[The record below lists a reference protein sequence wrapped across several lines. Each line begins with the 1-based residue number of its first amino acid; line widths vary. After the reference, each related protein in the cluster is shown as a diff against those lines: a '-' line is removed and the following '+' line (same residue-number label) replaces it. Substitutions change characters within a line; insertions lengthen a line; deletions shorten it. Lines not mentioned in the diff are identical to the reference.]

1 MRSLPPLAAL
11 VALFVF
17 VPLVLNAL
25 SREPVRSKKGMV
37 VSASPI
43 ASKVGAEILERGG
56 NAVDAAVAVA
66 FALAVTYPTAGNIGG
81 GGFMVIHDAT
91 TGKDVAIDYRE
102 KASARAHRDMYLD
115 ANGDVIDG
123 LSTNRHLAVAVPGTP
138 AGLLL
143 ALDRYGTLDRATVM
157 APAIELA
164 AEGFTV
170 GFHLAQSL
178 VRGAERLGRHAESK
192 RIFLRDGRPFKQ
204 GETFIQPELAASLSR
219 IAADGREGF
228 YLGETAR
235 LIVDE
240 MHRGGGLILLDDL
253 KAYQP
258 MEREPVRGAY
268 RGHQI
273 VSMPPPSS
281 GGTVLIEMLN
291 MIEMSDVASFGH
303 QSSGY
308 VHVVAEAMKRAFADR
323 ARYMGDPD
331 FGVVPVAGLTSKE
344 YARKRW
350 TDFDGERT
358 RPAHELASVDPFG
371 FESEETTHFSVVDEN
386 GSAVSNT
393 YTLNFGYG
401 SGVTVTGAGFLLNN
415 IMDNF
420 ASKQGVPNAYGLI
433 QGEAN
438 AIAPGKRPLSSMTP
452 TIVLEEGEVR
462 FVTGTPGGPT
472 IINTVLQTI
481 LFVTART
488 GRASWTTRADLPT
501 PRLRRVWLRVKQ
513 LQERVAV
520 FRELRFADTNNG
532 GHRLLGSWSVFSHL
546 DERAVMEDDIGWDA
560 LGACKLEPFRAQ
572 QVEELSL
579 IFRAQHQFHGPSAAG
594 FRLASASDGF
604 GVAS

>member
-1 MRSLPPLAAL
+1 MMSLRRTAALAVLVVFIPLALTGA
-11 VALFVF
+11 
-17 VPLVLNAL
+17 

-43 ASKVGAEILERGG
+43 ASEVGAKILGRGG

-102 KASARAHRDMYLD
+102 KAPTRAERDMYLNED
-115 ANGDVIDG
+115 GDVVAG
-123 LSTNRHLAVAVPGTP
+123 LSTKGHLGVAVPGTT

-143 ALDRYGTLDRATVM
+143 ALERYGTLGRATVM
-157 APAIELA
+157 APAIRLA
-164 AEGFTV
+164 AEGFPV
-170 GFHLAQSL
+170 SFHLSQSL
-178 VRGAERLGRHAESK
+178 GRAVERLGRHAESR
-192 RIFLRDGRPFKQ
+192 RIFLRNGHPFEE
-204 GETFIQPELAASLSR
+204 GEILTQPELAATLVR
-219 IAADGREGF
+219 IAAEGRDGF
-228 YLGETAR
+228 YGGETAR
-235 LIVDE
+235 LLVDE
-240 MHRGGGLILLDDL
+240 MRRGGGLISLEDL
-253 KAYQP
+253 KAYQAV
-258 MEREPVRGAY
+258 ERAPVRGNY
-268 RGHQI
+268 RGYEI

-291 MIEMSDVASFGH
+291 MIEMTDVASLGH
-303 QSSGY
+303 HSSAY

-344 YARKRW
+344 YARERW
-350 TDFDGERT
+350 ASFDEDET
-358 RPAHELASVDPFG
+358 TPARELAEADPFG
-371 FESEETTHFSVVDEN
+371 FESEETTHFSVVDAN

-401 SGVTVTGAGFLLNN
+401 SGVTVQGAGFLLNN

-452 TIVLEEGEVR
+452 SIVLEEGEVR
-462 FVTGTPGGPT
+462 LVTGTPGGPT

-481 LFVTART
+481 LNVIDFGFDVQEAVDGPRFHHQWLPDRIDYEKRALVSDVLDALASKGHATNERGLIGDAQAIYVDPQTGMRT
-488 GRASWTTRADLPT
+488 GGSD
-501 PRLRRVWLRVKQ
+501 PRRGGA
-513 LQERVAV
+513 AV
-520 FRELRFADTNNG
+520 GQKDSPE
-532 GHRLLGSWSVFSHL
+532 
-546 DERAVMEDDIGWDA
+546 
-560 LGACKLEPFRAQ
+560 
-572 QVEELSL
+572 
-579 IFRAQHQFHGPSAAG
+579 
-594 FRLASASDGF
+594 
-604 GVAS
+604 